1 MTVSEDAVSVIE
13 SRLAALCES
22 PSQRLHGETDMAI
35 EMALVCG
42 AITSEERNHYVQ
54 RRDKIIEREHQQ
66 WLEQNR
72 RL

>member
-1 MTVSEDAVSVIE
+1 MTVSEDAASMIE
-13 SRLAALCES
+13 SRIQALCS
-22 PSQRLHGETDMAI
+22 NPTQRLYGETDMAI